1 MARTFDH
8 ATPDAG
14 LAEMK
19 SLLGRAI
26 LAATEAQSRKRLS
39 GTKEIFLTDIRRIEA
54 GPRLS
59 EALIYG
65 DRIYT
70 SGFVAET
77 MAGKSVLEQT
87 RDILQQIDAVLAR
100 AGSDKTRIL
109 KTNIWLSDIA
119 TFDEMNK
126 VWDAWVPQG
135 CAPARACIEA
145 RLQSPAKMIEIMV
158 TAAR

>member
-1 MARTFDH
+1 
-8 ATPDAG
+8 
-14 LAEMK
+14 MK
-19 SLLGRAI
+19 SLRGRAI
-26 LAATEAQSRKRLS
+26 LEATEVQSRKRLS

-109 KTNIWLSDIA
+109 KANIWLSDIA

-126 VWDAWVPQG
+126 AWEEWVVAGQTPV
-135 CAPARACIEA
+135 RATVEAKLAEPCYTVEIMIEA
-145 RLQSPAKMIEIMV
+145 VI
-158 TAAR
+158 

>member
-1 MARTFDH
+1 
-8 ATPDAG
+8 
-14 LAEMK
+14 
-19 SLLGRAI
+19 
-26 LAATEAQSRKRLS
+26 
-39 GTKEIFLTDIRRIEA
+39 LTDIRRIEA

-126 VWDAWVPQG
+126 AWEEWVVAGQTPV
-135 CAPARACIEA
+135 RATVEAKLAEPCYAVEIMIEA
-145 RLQSPAKMIEIMV
+145 VI
-158 TAAR
+158 